1 MMTLSKSEHQAG
13 KRVLVTGGAGGIGWA
28 ISRYLAAQ
36 GMQVC
41 IADLDGAAAR
51 LGADALAAD
60 FGGAHVALEVD
71 LTDPQAATALPYR
84 AQSALGGLDVVVNN
98 AGMTDSTGRPIV
110 DLPQER
116 FAQLV
121 ALNLT
126 ALTHVCAAAA
136 DLLQPGGAIV
146 NLASGAAYR
155 ALALRGPY
163 SATKTGVVELTR
175 CLAQGY
181 ASRGITVTAIA
192 PGYTRT
198 PLLEN
203 LHAEGR
209 VDLDQAA
216 AGIPLKRLA
225 TPEDIAGAVAFAASP
240 DAGLIN
246 GQTLIVD
253 GGGQS
258 GPAPANASPEPGQ
271 GAAQTDV
278 VLGAD
283 DLAQVLGA
291 ETGLNDL
298 AGQVGLVVDATL
310 MSRPV
315 SAADALLHLRATAIQ
330 CAQHPARAAAFS
342 LVVLLPEGKTATER
356 AAFAAVGMLAR
367 TLALEWAPAGLR
379 VNAILSRGFTPAEL
393 APLCRFLGG
402 RSADYITGQVICTGS

>member
-1 MMTLSKSEHQAG
+1 MTPLKSEQQAG
-13 KRVLVTGGAGGIGWA
+13 KRALVTGGAGGIGWA

-51 LGADALAAD
+51 SGADMLIAD

-71 LTDPQAATALPYR
+71 LTDPQAATALPAR
-84 AQSALGGLDVVVNN
+84 AKEALGGLDVVVNN

-110 DLPQER
+110 DLPQDR

-126 ALTHVCAAAA
+126 GLAHVCAAAA
-136 DLLQPGGAIV
+136 DLLKPGSAIV

-175 CLAQGY
+175 SLAQDY
-181 ASRGITVTAIA
+181 AGRGITVTAIA

-209 VDLDQAA
+209 VDLDLAA

-246 GQTLIVD
+246 GQTLVVD

-271 GAAQTDV
+271 GVAQNIV

-283 DLAQVLGA
+283 DLAQALGA
-291 ETGLNDL
+291 ETGLKMQT
-298 AGQVGLVVDATL
+298 QVGMVVDATL
-310 MSRPV
+310 LSRNY
-315 SAADALLHLRATAIQ
+315 SAADALLHLRATAVQ
-330 CAQHPARAAAFS
+330 CARHPERAAAFS
-342 LVVLLPEGKTATER
+342 LVVIVPEGKTAAER

-379 VNAILSRGFTPAEL
+379 VNAILSRGHTPADL

-402 RSADYITGQVICTGS
+402 QAADYITGQVICTGS